1 MLKSSLCDYSDV
13 YILVKRSITTTG
25 AGGDAASSEA
35 DERNKGVIIKN
46 CALFIN
52 SKSKI
57 DNTEIDNVQDIDI
70 VMPMYHLI
78 ESSDN
83 YSKTPGRLWQITE
96 MNQ

>member
-25 AGGDAASSEA
+25 AGADAASSEA

-57 DNTEIDNVQDIDI
+57 DNTEINRQCSRYWYSNANVSFDRI
-70 VMPMYHLI
+70 
-78 ESSDN
+78 
-83 YSKTPGRLWQITE
+83 
-96 MNQ
+96 